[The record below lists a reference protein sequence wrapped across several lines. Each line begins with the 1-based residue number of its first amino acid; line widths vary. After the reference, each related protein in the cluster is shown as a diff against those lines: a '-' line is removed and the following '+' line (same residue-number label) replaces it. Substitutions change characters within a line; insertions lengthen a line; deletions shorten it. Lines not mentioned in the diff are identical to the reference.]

1 MPRLTYRRAE
11 WEAIAAELAAPQRVV
26 PPGLI
31 ARVQALL
38 QQIPDAWPDQSATL
52 ELDASSADAVQAIH
66 GALVARD
73 PAAGARADAVA
84 EAVAIIQTHQRR
96 AD

>member
-1 MPRLTYRRAE
+1 MPRLTYLRAE
-11 WEAIAAELAAPQRVV
+11 WQAIAAELAAPQRVV
-26 PPGLI
+26 PPGLL

-38 QQIPDAWPDQSATL
+38 QQIPDTWPEQLATL
-52 ELDASSADAVQAIH
+52 ELDASSAEAVQAVH

-73 PAAGARADAVA
+73 PAAGAQADAVA
-84 EAVAIIQTHQRR
+84 EAVAIIQAHQRR

>member
-11 WEAIAAELAAPQRVV
+11 WQAIAAELVAPHRVV

-38 QQIPDAWPDQSATL
+38 QQIPDGWPDQPATL
-52 ELDASSADAVQAIH
+52 ELDASSAEAVQAVH
-66 GALVARD
+66 AALVARD
-73 PAAGARADAVA
+73 PMAGAQADAVA
-84 EAVAIIQTHQRR
+84 EAVAIIQAHQRR
-96 AD
+96 VD

>member
-11 WEAIAAELAAPQRVV
+11 WEAIAAELAAPHRIV
-26 PPGLI
+26 PSGLA

-38 QQIPDAWPDQSATL
+38 QQIPAGWPDQAATL
-52 ELDASSADAVQAIH
+52 ELDAGSAEAVQAIH
-66 GALVARD
+66 GALLARD
-73 PAAGARADAVA
+73 PAAGAQAAAVA
-84 EAVAIIQTHQRR
+84 EAVAIIQAHQRR

>member
-11 WEAIAAELAAPQRVV
+11 WQAIATELAAPQRVV

-38 QQIPDAWPDQSATL
+38 QQIPDTWPGQPATL
-52 ELDASSADAVQAIH
+52 ELDASGAETVQAVH
-66 GALVARD
+66 AALVARD
-73 PAAGARADAVA
+73 PAAGAHADAVA
-84 EAVAIIQTHQRR
+84 EAVAIIQAHQHR